1 MNLLAVASFIA
12 AFLLSSVEASVGTEE
27 VAFGAVRL
35 ELHSKSSSEARLL
48 LSDLV
53 TRTSTFLDKELQK
66 YFSESTSIS
75 GEYYSHTVLG
85 VVDFKIEQT
94 GDVLYS
100 AIIDFEG
107 SSFFTTVPLPG
118 AGFIVNLF
126 KDAFQGD
133 SRLDYVRDLQS
144 SDIPF
149 LRDVSFVVVELNNQV
164 IASEDMTTD
173 NTNKDSTGSGT
184 LSTESMALIVAR
196 SSAAALALCLVAFAF
211 FYCKR
216 SKKAS
221 KLRVKTIQSNQGT
234 SEDPESPVHSP
245 SPVHSICSQESS
257 KFTYNPRSIYT
268 STSSISA
275 LTMETK
281 TISSHF
287 SSLNVDIDN
296 GIDMGEWT
304 RQTTIS
310 PMTPA
315 PFGHDISAIEP
326 SGKDLSLVMEGT
338 DEDYTPA
345 SQKSSRASLT
355 KSALRDLDE
364 KIMNVDWNHRNCF
377 NDSYQSEGEGYEVS
391 DHSDVISDLNNLS
404 LQIDK
409 HRGSTGSAKPL
420 YGRSDD

>member
-1 MNLLAVASFIA
+1 MKILAVASIIVTS
-12 AFLLSSVEASVGTEE
+12 LLSSVKAGVGTEE
-27 VAFGAVRL
+27 VAFGALRL
-35 ELHSKSSSEARLL
+35 ELHSKSSSEANVL

-53 TRTSTFLDKELQK
+53 NRTSTFLDKELRT
-66 YFSESTSIS
+66 YFSDSIS

-94 GDVLYS
+94 GDLLYS
-100 AIIDFEG
+100 SIIGFEG
-107 SSFFTTVPLPG
+107 SSFFSTVPLPG
-118 AGFIVNLF
+118 AGFINNLF

-149 LRDVSFVVVELNNQV
+149 LTDVFYLVVELNNQV
-164 IASEDMTTD
+164 IASEDMTPTNTSTD
-173 NTNKDSTGSGT
+173 SSGNSA
-184 LSTESMALIVAR
+184 LSAESMALIVAG
-196 SSAAALALCLVAFAF
+196 SSAAALALCLAAAF

-216 SKKAS
+216 TKKGS

-234 SEDPESPVHSP
+234 AEDPESPVHSP

-281 TISSHF
+281 TIASHF

-296 GIDMGEWT
+296 GIDMGAWT
-304 RQTTIS
+304 RQNTIS

-326 SGKDLSLVMEGT
+326 NGKDLSLVMEST

-345 SQKSSRASLT
+345 SQKSASLT

-364 KIMNVDWNHRNCF
+364 KIMNVAWNNRNGF
-377 NDSYQSEGEGYEVS
+377 NDSYPSEEEGYEVS
-391 DHSDVISDLNNLS
+391 DHSDVINDLNNLS

-409 HRGSTGSAKPL
+409 HRGSTASAKPL